1 MFLRQI
7 SNANLVR
14 FIYDEYAIWCAFES
28 SKFTSMPFIQ
38 SIFKPI
44 KNNIAIHAWLHNK
57 EYNAEKNV
65 EILKIN
71 NKQHVLTNANYVLTV
86 NTITIIFTPAGF
98 VLEGERILLLLKLFY
113 DIMEVVLKNT
123 EIDLQFFLN

>member
-1 MFLRQI
+1 
-7 SNANLVR
+7 
-14 FIYDEYAIWCAFES
+14 
-28 SKFTSMPFIQ
+28 
-38 SIFKPI
+38 
-44 KNNIAIHAWLHNK
+44 
-57 EYNAEKNV
+57 
-65 EILKIN
+65 LKIN